1 MAGLSH
7 NQRHRTLWVPGLTL
21 RSSGRA
27 GSALLLGGCR
37 WRHAGYLGPLGLIE
51 HVMLPI
57 PATQSKLSEAE
68 FFFRNLRAI
77 DRKTFS
83 PEPESFGY
91 YLSAFVSAGRSVTLA
106 LQSEHK
112 QEYDS
117 WFPAWL
123 ESLTDEEC
131 ALLEQFNTHRIAT
144 IHKQGIEVSY
154 RWEEMSQSDFL
165 LAAATEG
172 VNIQMFRGPPGIAAI
187 RSQRP
192 VRTFA
197 ASGNESQ
204 VTETASGY
212 LRLLQRMVVEFAS
225 HFANAA

>member
-1 MAGLSH
+1 MGPRPNPAFERTRRFSPSTWRVSVAARRLPWSV
-7 NQRHRTLWVPGLTL
+7 RPHRTRYASDSGNSVKTK
-21 RSSGRA
+21 RSR
-27 GSALLLGGCR
+27 
-37 WRHAGYLGPLGLIE
+37 I
-51 HVMLPI
+51 
-57 PATQSKLSEAE
+57 
-68 FFFRNLRAI
+68 FFRNLRAI

-154 RWEEMSQSDFL
+154 QWEEMSQSEFL